1 MRRGWDLSQKN
12 PTHEENIQKQR
23 DKLQTLWQQLQDEV
37 ANRKNRLQAAAL
49 IKQVSR
55 SCCDVWNWGTQV
67 WFGSVPCPCMLFQQK
82 EAFRCQSSKRDLD
95 GSLLALL
102 QACHAGDLSGLC
114 LAENCC
120 WGLLS
125 IKNLWKYFT

>member
-55 SCCDVWNWGTQV
+55 SCCDVWNGGHRC
-67 WFGSVPCPCMLFQQK
+67 GSVLSPVLACSSSKKKLSGASLQK
-82 EAFRCQSSKRDLD
+82 EILMVHF
-95 GSLLALL
+95 
-102 QACHAGDLSGLC
+102 
-114 LAENCC
+114 
-120 WGLLS
+120 
-125 IKNLWKYFT
+125 

>member
-67 WFGSVPCPCMLFQQK
+67 WFGSVPCPCMQGNSKKNLSGASLQK
-82 EAFRCQSSKRDLD
+82 EILMVHF
-95 GSLLALL
+95 
-102 QACHAGDLSGLC
+102 
-114 LAENCC
+114 
-120 WGLLS
+120 
-125 IKNLWKYFT
+125 